1 MKLANHHI
9 LITGGT
15 AGIGFALSQ
24 KFVELGNTVL
34 VVDSNEEKLDEVKSI
49 LPDLVTFRADLSDAD
64 ERRRLAKWVQSN
76 FWQLDVLINNAGIQR
91 GIDLKRFENLQS
103 WDWYHHELAMNF
115 EAPLHLT
122 LLLLALITRHKESAI
137 MNVSSGLTMTTGAR
151 TPIFTASKKA
161 VHGFTQSL
169 RLQLENSNTSVFEIL
184 PPSFDN
190 DIGSRSDQTFG
201 SELDNF
207 VSAVMDQLEDGYPE
221 ITFDTSWTE
230 YARLRNNLKF

>member
-15 AGIGFALSQ
+15 AGIGFALAQ
-24 KFVELGNTVL
+24 KFIELGNTVL
-34 VVDSNEEKLDEVKSI
+34 VVDSSQEKIDEVRSTMPK
-49 LPDLVTFRADLSDAD
+49 VQTFRADLSDVD

-91 GIDLKRFENLQS
+91 GIDLKRYETQQS

-122 LLLLALITRHKESAI
+122 LLLLPMITSHKESAI
-137 MNVSSGLTMTTGAR
+137 MNVSSGLTMTIGAR
-151 TPIFTASKKA
+151 TPIFTASKEA
-161 VHGFTQSL
+161 VHGFTQCL
-169 RLQLENSNTSVFEIL
+169 RLQLENSDTSVFEIL
-184 PPSFDN
+184 PPAFDN
-190 DIGSRSDQTFG
+190 DIGSRSNQTYG
-201 SELDNF
+201 SELTRF
-207 VSAVMDQLEDGYPE
+207 VDAVIDQLEDGYPE

-230 YARLRNNLKF
+230 YARLRNNLKY